1 MDCKKIQEIIMTDYI
16 DRETSKTLREEI
28 EAHLKT
34 CEGCRK
40 FEQVLRERVS
50 NPLRKLEQVKP
61 PEEVWQRIKETI
73 EEEQAEQYAP
83 SFLERLLDFLR
94 NSFPVRKPVFAF
106 STAISVI
113 LIALF
118 FSVGP
123 FHKQQL
129 VKDYIEEKAEFM
141 VSLNRPVNGDLERDL
156 SFNTA
161 IERYLF

>member
-16 DRETSKTLREEI
+16 DAEASKTLREEI

-34 CEGCRK
+34 CEGCRE

-50 NPLRKLEQVKP
+50 EPFRKSEEVKP

-73 EEEQAEQYAP
+73 EEEQAEECAP
-83 SFLERLLDFLR
+83 SLLERLLDLMR
-94 NSFPVRKPVFAF
+94 NSLPARRPAFAF